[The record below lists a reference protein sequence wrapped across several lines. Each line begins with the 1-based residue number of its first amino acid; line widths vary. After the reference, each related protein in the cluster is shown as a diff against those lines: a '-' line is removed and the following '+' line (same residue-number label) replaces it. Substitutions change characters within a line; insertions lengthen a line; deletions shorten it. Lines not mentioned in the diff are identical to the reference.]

1 MPRLARKPA
10 RLPPRRAQVVESKN
24 PYEELLQGLDVIVWE
39 ADPETLRFS
48 FVSERA
54 EQILGYPVGDWLG
67 AADFWL
73 DHIHP
78 DDRELTL
85 AACREAT
92 ARGEDH
98 KLEYRAV
105 AADGRVVWLCDVIK
119 VECGPD
125 GRPRTLRG
133 VMVDITGQRE
143 AEQALR
149 ESEARYRTLVE
160 TAADLILSFDA
171 DGHLTFANLAA
182 REILGLEPDEMV
194 GRHFVELI
202 APEGITEAVE
212 QFRDLTRGNRATG
225 RAVRMLARGGQEVVL
240 RVNASPLYDADGK
253 IAGITCTGLDVT
265 EERGRE
271 RELREARELFES
283 AFENAPIGMAL
294 VSADPDDFGRFL
306 RVNRALCEFTCYPGA
321 ELLKIDL
328 QTITHPHDQADG
340 PSALDPRRR
349 AEERVEVEQR
359 YLRKDGK
366 AVWGLLHAA
375 VIRNAAG
382 EPLYVAAQIK
392 DINESK
398 EAQQKLEESRTQL
411 QQMLDGTT
419 SSIHVK
425 DLEGRYLLVNKQ
437 LERILGQPREELL
450 GKTDSEVLEPE
461 GARRSRA
468 HDLAALRA
476 RGPVEREG
484 PMPCAGGS
492 RTFMTV
498 KFPLFDSDGDPY
510 AVCGIAFDISDRKRA
525 EEEIARLAAER
536 TRLIARSLE
545 SEERERR
552 RISEALHDEVVQ
564 TLLAVRQDLIE
575 AGKGDSGYLDRAATG
590 IDRTLEQLR
599 ATIRELHPVALAHA
613 DLPAA
618 LRTVTREIESLGRV
632 ELECELD
639 EEAGGGHDQ
648 LLLSAARELVLNV
661 VKHSESERARVV
673 LRRSDGEVVLEVADE
688 GVGIP
693 DGRLRAAAAEGH
705 IGLAAL
711 QERVADV
718 GGHLDLDTRPG
729 AGTRVRVSLPAPAR
743 TD

>member
-1 MPRLARKPA
+1 MPRLARRPVRA
-10 RLPPRRAQVVESKN
+10 RNGGTRTAEVKN
-24 PYEELLQGLDVIVWE
+24 PHEELLQGLDAIVWE
-39 ADPETLRFS
+39 ADPETLQFS

-54 EQILGYPVGDWLG
+54 EQILGYPVRDWL
-67 AADFWL
+67 AQPNFWV

-92 ARGEDH
+92 ARCEDH

-105 AADGRVVWLCDVIK
+105 AADGRVVWLCDIIK
-119 VECGPD
+119 VACGAD
-125 GRPRTLRG
+125 GRPSTVRG
-133 VMVDITGQRE
+133 VMIDVTGQRE

-149 ESEARYRTLVE
+149 VSEERYRTLVE
-160 TAADLILSFDA
+160 TAADVILSFDG
-171 DGHLTFANLAA
+171 DGHLTFANSAV
-182 REILGLEPDEMV
+182 REVLGLEPAEML

-202 APEGITEAVE
+202 APEGITEAVK
-212 QFRDLTRGNRATG
+212 QFRELTRGNRATG
-225 RAVRMLARGGQEVVL
+225 RAVRMLAQGGRTVIV
-240 RVNASPLYDADGK
+240 RFNASPLRDAEDRIVGV
-253 IAGITCTGLDVT
+253 TCTGLDVT
-265 EERGRE
+265 EARGRE

-283 AFENAPIGMAL
+283 AFVDAPIGMAL
-294 VSADPDDFGRFL
+294 VSADPEDFGRFL
-306 RVNRALCEFTCYPGA
+306 RVNRALCEFTGYPPD

-328 QTITHPHDQADG
+328 QTITHPNDQAGG
-340 PSALDPRRR
+340 PSALDPRKH
-349 AEERVEVEQR
+349 AEDRVEVEQR

-366 AVWGLLHAA
+366 GVWGLLHAA
-375 VIRNAAG
+375 VIRNPAG
-382 EPLYVAAQIK
+382 DPLYVAAQIK

-398 EAQQKLEESRTQL
+398 EAQEKLEQSRTQL
-411 QQMLDGTT
+411 QQIVDGTT

-425 DLEGRYLLVNKQ
+425 DLEGRYLLVNSR
-437 LERILGQPREELL
+437 LEQILGRPREELL
-450 GKTDSEVLEPE
+450 GKSDAEVLAPE

-484 PMPCAGGS
+484 LMPCAGGS
-492 RTFMTV
+492 RTFLTV
-498 KFPLFDSDGDPY
+498 KFPLFGPEGEPY
-510 AVCGIAFDISDRKRA
+510 AVCGVATDLSERKRA

-536 TRLIARSLE
+536 ARLIARSLE

-575 AGKGDSGYLDRAATG
+575 VAKGRSDLLDRAATG

-618 LRTVTREIESLGRV
+618 LRTVTREIERLGRV
-632 ELECELD
+632 ELELELD
-639 EEAGGGHDQ
+639 EEAAGGPDQ

-661 VKHSESERARVV
+661 VKHSESERARVA
-673 LRRSDGEVVLEVADE
+673 LRRSNGEVVLEVADE

-693 DGRLRAAAAEGH
+693 DGRLQAAAREGH

-711 QERVADV
+711 QERVSDA
-718 GGHLDLDTRPG
+718 GGRFQVASKAG
-729 AGTRVRVSLPAPAR
+729 EGTRVNVSLPASSR
-743 TD
+743 TA